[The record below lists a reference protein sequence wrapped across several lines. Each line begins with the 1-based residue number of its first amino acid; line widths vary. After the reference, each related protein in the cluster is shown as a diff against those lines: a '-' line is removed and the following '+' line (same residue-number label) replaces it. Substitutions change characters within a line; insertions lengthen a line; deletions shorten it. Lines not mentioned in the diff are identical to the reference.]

1 MPKMVPEK
9 LGAISNGFVKNP
21 EYNAPFIVTANVS
34 RAMVAVLLQPVK
46 HIPIKQNAVPA
57 CAMNVAILL
66 TIPVLRILRVIHWS
80 AKKLISNEKPH
91 IPMGYKF

>member
-1 MPKMVPEK
+1 MLFLHALKEKNFCTEVFLKMMYYLGKQCVP
-9 LGAISNGFVKNP
+9 
-21 EYNAPFIVTANVS
+21 
-34 RAMVAVLLQPVK
+34 
-46 HIPIKQNAVPA
+46 
-57 CAMNVAILL
+57 MNVAILL